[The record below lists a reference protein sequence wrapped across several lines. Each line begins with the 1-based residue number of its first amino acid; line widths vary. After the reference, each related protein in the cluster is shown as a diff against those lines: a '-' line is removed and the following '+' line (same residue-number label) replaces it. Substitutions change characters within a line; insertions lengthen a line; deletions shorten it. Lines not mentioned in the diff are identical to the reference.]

1 MIRLENVHQKSDLK
15 VCLCVSS
22 QSSDPTQIEDSQL
35 HQSPVFPL
43 TGCRAEVRIG
53 RLSQDLLDTCR
64 SSGFVLCSQNG
75 SNATQKSPR
84 PESPT
89 FPESNVASCPKSP
102 ALSGT
107 DPDNSDEIEPSPE
120 CAKSPVFGRNAQHER
135 SLSARRPQDAVRGQD
150 GENSGFTFS
159 SQDSFTPS
167 ARPTSPVFPQSPGIL
182 PSERLAFPKSPVR
195 GQTEPSHAHSESPVF
210 GLQQQ
215 RCESPPASRK
225 VSSEVTV
232 QGQSAFTQKA
242 ERSLHL
248 RRFSESVTMRRS
260 IVCLT
265 DPHWPL
271 SYLMFM

>member
-1 MIRLENVHQKSDLK
+1 MRQKSRLK
-15 VCLCVSS
+15 VHLFVSS
-22 QSSDPTQIEDSQL
+22 QSSDSTQIQDSQL

-75 SNATQKSPR
+75 SNATQKSRR

-89 FPESNVASCPKSP
+89 FPKSDVASCPKSP

-107 DPDNSDEIEPSPE
+107 DPDISDEIEPSPE

-135 SLSARRPQDAVRGQD
+135 SPSAHRPRDTMRSQD

-159 SQDSFTPS
+159 SQDSLTPS
-167 ARPTSPVFPQSPGIL
+167 VKPTSPVFPRSPGIP
-182 PSERLAFPKSPVR
+182 PSERLAFPESPNR
-195 GQTEPSHAHSESPVF
+195 GQAEPSHAHSESPVF

-215 RCESPPASRK
+215 RCESPPANRK
-225 VSSEVTV
+225 VSSEVAV
-232 QGQSAFTQKA
+232 LHAGSERAFPQKA
-242 ERSLHL
+242 ERSIHL
-248 RRFSESVTMRRS
+248 RGFSESVTMRRS

-265 DPHWPL
+265 GPHWAL